1 MEILSALPNESSRLT
16 EEGSLLVMD
25 LLVRLKSGALINVE
39 IQKIGYLFPG
49 QYLHRA
55 RQQFDTGLQLDMVQE
70 YLLIPLDIFLESR
83 HNINNRLDAWL
94 MLIASDRP
102 EPLLTVPPHP
112 HPNHHPN
119 PHIQTHQGG
128 QSIADKGQRQSGIWH
143 KARDHAE
150 VHKSL
155 SPNPGAHPGAD

>member
-55 RQQFDTGLQLDMVQE
+55 RQQFDARLQLDMVQE
-70 YLLIPLDIFLESR
+70 YLLIPLDIFLE
-83 HNINNRLDAWL
+83 
-94 MLIASDRP
+94 AS
-102 EPLLTVPPHP
+102 T
-112 HPNHHPN
+112 
-119 PHIQTHQGG
+119 I
-128 QSIADKGQRQSGIWH
+128 
-143 KARDHAE
+143 
-150 VHKSL
+150 
-155 SPNPGAHPGAD
+155 